1 MEVKFEGSRGRSE
14 RREEGEREGQR
25 VVTWSRERPA
35 AAPKPP
41 TPANTSPPRM
51 SAVLMGGREP

>member
-1 MEVKFEGSRGRSE
+1 MEAKCEGSHGRSE

-25 VVTWSRERPA
+25 VVTRSRERPA
-35 AAPKPP
+35 AALQPP
-41 TPANTSPPRM
+41 TLGNTSPARM